1 MKFQT
6 DEIPA
11 AEAGKARNKTVVK
24 VPYGEDEEEFRRE
37 IMPKV
42 STKKNKSIYQLI
54 REEKGLSREKASELL
69 EWIAPERL
77 ERIENDK
84 FDARPDE
91 IMTMAEKY
99 GRPDLCNYYC
109 THECAIGKEYVPEVK
124 MKELT
129 GIVMEML
136 ASFNTLQKNKERL
149 IEITSDGEIDVEEL
163 GDFIAIEEELEKLS
177 LSVETLKFWVEKR
190 LSSGEI
196 DKEEYEAA
204 KSCEK

>member
-1 MKFQT
+1 
-6 DEIPA
+6 
-11 AEAGKARNKTVVK
+11 
-24 VPYGEDEEEFRRE
+24 
-37 IMPKV
+37 MPKV

-91 IMTMAEKY
+91 ILTMAEKY
-99 GRPDLCNYYC
+99 GRPDLCNFYC
-109 THECAIGKEYVPEVK
+109 TQVK

-136 ASFNTLQKNKERL
+136 ASFNALQKEKERL
-149 IEITSDGEIDVEEL
+149 IEIASDGEIGSDEL
-163 GDFIAIEEELEKLS
+163 EDFIAIEEELEKIS
-177 LSVETLKFWVEKR
+177 LSVETLKFWVEKK
-190 LSSGEI
+190 LSTGGI
-196 DKEEYEAA
+196 DAEEYRAA
-204 KSCEK
+204 KAGTRQV

>member
-1 MKFQT
+1 MHRRFYC
-6 DEIPA
+6 E
-11 AEAGKARNKTVVK
+11 EGKESVK
-24 VPYGEDEEEFRRE
+24 LKCCEETFESALWGDKE
-37 IMPKV
+37 SSMPKV
-42 STKKNKSIYQLI
+42 SPKKNKSVYQLI

-204 KSCEK
+204 KGSEK

>member
-1 MKFQT
+1 
-6 DEIPA
+6 
-11 AEAGKARNKTVVK
+11 
-24 VPYGEDEEEFRRE
+24 
-37 IMPKV
+37 MPKV

-99 GRPDLCNYYC
+99 GRPDLCNFYC
-109 THECAIGKEYVPEVK
+109 THECPIGKEYVPEVK

-204 KSCEK
+204 KGSEK

>member
-1 MKFQT
+1 
-6 DEIPA
+6 
-11 AEAGKARNKTVVK
+11 
-24 VPYGEDEEEFRRE
+24 
-37 IMPKV
+37 MPKV

-196 DKEEYEAA
+196 DKEEYKAA
-204 KSCEK
+204 KSSEK

>member
-1 MKFQT
+1 
-6 DEIPA
+6 
-11 AEAGKARNKTVVK
+11 
-24 VPYGEDEEEFRRE
+24 
-37 IMPKV
+37 
-42 STKKNKSIYQLI
+42 
-54 REEKGLSREKASELL
+54 
-69 EWIAPERL
+69 
-77 ERIENDK
+77 
-84 FDARPDE
+84 
-91 IMTMAEKY
+91 MAEKY

>member
-1 MKFQT
+1 
-6 DEIPA
+6 
-11 AEAGKARNKTVVK
+11 
-24 VPYGEDEEEFRRE
+24 
-37 IMPKV
+37 MPKV
-42 STKKNKSIYQLI
+42 SPKKNKSVYQLI

-149 IEITSDGEIDVEEL
+149 IEITSDGEIDIEEL

-204 KSCEK
+204 KGSEK